1 MIDQYCA
8 RFHRGNSASSCRG
21 HAAYIIVITYA
32 SEYHIGVL
40 DTFCYRFS
48 ILPAKLFRPR
58 HNKADSHLVLLMIFV
73 FIPK

>member
-32 SEYHIGVL
+32 SEHHIGVL

-58 HNKADSHLVLLMIFV
+58 HRFRLSTIKNRDVKTGFL
-73 FIPK
+73 